1 MSKIEYRSRRP
12 TAYQRVYIV
21 RGARVCVMMS
31 LLAFTPIMEI
41 TKTLY
46 VTDRAAWR
54 QWLAKHH
61 EKETE
66 VWLIYFRK
74 GTCKPRIPYNHAVE
88 EALCYG
94 WIDSTVKTI
103 DHERFAQRFSVRKRA
118 SVLSQLNKERVRM
131 LIAQQQMTPAGLA
144 AIAHV
149 FEPDKD
155 QTESFTIPADI
166 LQPLQANKEAWKNF
180 QQFPAAYQ
188 RIRIA
193 YIESRKR
200 HGQEPFQRALQ
211 HFIAMSSKNKRF
223 GTAQDEL

>member
-1 MSKIEYRSRRP
+1 
-12 TAYQRVYIV
+12 
-21 RGARVCVMMS
+21 
-31 LLAFTPIMEI
+31 MEI
-41 TKTLY
+41 EKTLY
-46 VTDRAAWR
+46 VTDRKAWR

-66 VWLIYFRK
+66 VWLLYFRK
-74 GTCKPRIPYNHAVE
+74 ATGKPRIPYNDAVE

-94 WIDSTVKTI
+94 WIDSIVKTL
-103 DHERFAQRFSVRKRA
+103 DQERLAQRFSVRKRT

-131 LIAQQQMTPAGLA
+131 LIAQQQMTPAVLA

-149 FEPDKD
+149 FAPDKD
-155 QTESFTIPADI
+155 SAENFTIPPDI
-166 LQPLQANKEAWKNF
+166 LQPLQANKQAWKNF

-193 YIESRKR
+193 YIASRKR

-211 HFIAMSSKNKRF
+211 HFIEMSSKNKRF
-223 GTAQDEL
+223 GAGQEGL

>member
-1 MSKIEYRSRRP
+1 MKI
-12 TAYQRVYIV
+12 
-21 RGARVCVMMS
+21 G
-31 LLAFTPIMEI
+31 
-41 TKTLY
+41 KTLY
-46 VTDRAAWR
+46 VTDRKAWR

-74 GTCKPRIPYNHAVE
+74 ATGKLRIPYNDAVE

-94 WIDSTVKTI
+94 WIDSIVKTL
-103 DHERFAQRFSVRKRA
+103 DQKRFAQRFSMRKRT
-118 SVLSQLNKERVRM
+118 SVLSQLNKERVRR
-131 LIAQQQMTPAGLA
+131 LVAQQQMTPAGLA

-149 FEPDKD
+149 FDPDKD
-155 QTESFTIPADI
+155 QTESFIIPADI
-166 LQPLQANKEAWKNF
+166 LQLLRANKEAWKNF

-200 HGQEPFQRALQ
+200 HGQEPFQKALQ

-223 GTAQDEL
+223 GTAQDGL